1 MADPTPPEAA
11 PTPSSGPTA
20 GEMKEILAKMAEFAQ
35 LVPQQA
41 GGPSSSIDFL
51 RDVPITITAQLG
63 HVVMPIA
70 DILKLGPGAVVELEE
85 MTHQP
90 IALTVRGVPFA
101 TGEVVVVDDRFAVR
115 IKSLLPPKVGKAGT

>member
-1 MADPTPPEAA
+1 
-11 PTPSSGPTA
+11 
-20 GEMKEILAKMAEFAQ
+20 MKEILAKMAEFAQ
-35 LVPQQA
+35 LLPQQQA
-41 GGPSSSIDFL
+41 GGPAASIDFL
-51 RDVPITITAQLG
+51 RDVPVTITAQLG
-63 HVVMPIA
+63 HVVMPIG

-115 IKSLLPPKVGKAGT
+115 IKNLLPPRAAKPGG